1 MSDELGAYDEEF
13 DALCQANDARRKAS
27 SADHSDEI
35 EMLRRALRGDLSG
48 YTPTGVRTMRA
59 RLEVLIET
67 IEKIRRAA

>member
-1 MSDELGAYDEEF
+1 MSDDPEF

-27 SADHSDEI
+27 STDHTDEI